1 MRARKMSQSTES
13 GDLLVVAVPGAL
25 PDGQFVS
32 GVPTDGSPVALP
44 SDLARAYIEAGLVVP
59 VKSAAPAAE
68 VDDKE
73 IE

>member
-1 MRARKMSQSTES
+1 MSQSTES